1 MATTANGVR
10 YPEDSDPYVLT
21 DDGTGLSDLARLA
34 YTAGQKALDAAA
46 EAAQAAWERRW
57 DPQQLALAA
66 DLNTVTEPGEYI
78 VRSLSTTNRPPTEAF
93 GSLKVHHFGG
103 GDTDERLFQTYIA
116 GWPVPELWVRR
127 SMNSG
132 STWDEWV
139 RIDAGR
145 WDAATL
151 AADADL
157 NAVTAQGRYIVR
169 NLNISN
175 RPPAEVFGSL
185 DVQPFGS
192 GTLLQTFTA
201 GFATP
206 EVWVRRY
213 DGTTWGQWGKIGQPW
228 YRTAVTAGQDLNDFT
243 SDGYYG
249 VNPSATITN
258 RPIYD
263 SNAAI
268 LEVFR
273 HGTGL
278 LQRYTSIRAT
288 GQTVWVRRGNAGTPN
303 VWFDWTQVNTGG
315 GGGGGGDAAALPRR
329 ELLQQGLRARKGGTI
344 GTGGRGVVSLRFD
357 DAAGDFA
364 RDVLP
369 LLEERALPFTRV
381 TTTDRVGNTA
391 GGEDDTWPNIQDY
404 CIRAGGEV
412 WNHGKTH
419 GSADTPAQID
429 AEVSGALATLRTNLP
444 RLPIDCWSPP
454 GGQTTGWDGYMPAET
469 IEQLTESYAGQQIM
483 AHHALSSGYL
493 TNTWYPPLD
502 GVLRDGQ
509 LFYSSDIRDFAFIK
523 TLIDRARDY
532 PSGVTIMFHA
542 NNIGEDGHTS
552 AADFVDVLDYIAAQR
567 DAGNIL
573 VLTVSGQAVADA
585 ASDHRHDLLKTHTG
599 TDWSEFVAFP
609 AARPGITGSTRELT
623 ATVTGTPEATVTSV
637 VGESTKEHTIPAG
650 GTLTLRHPATIPT
663 DATSVP
669 VSITGGATAD
679 AHLYAI

>member
-1 MATTANGVR
+1 MATINGV
-10 YPEDSDPYVLT
+10 YHPTDGDPYNLT
-21 DDGTGLSDLARLA
+21 GDGAGDGDLGQLA
-34 YTAGQKALDAAA
+34 ASTEVMAQDVAAAAAAAVQYAFTTALDSSTNINTLPTGVYSISSTAAA
-46 EAAQAAWERRW
+46 G
-57 DPQQLALAA
+57 DLGLPLAA
-66 DLNTVTEPGEYI
+66 PGSLTVNNASLVYNARNQLFHAHPGPGET
-78 VRSLSTTNRPPTEAF
+78 S
-93 GSLKVHHFGG
+93 
-103 GDTDERLFQTYIA
+103 RLFVRNLLSGQWSDWKELPSMA
-116 GWPVPELWVRR
+116 WPQ
-127 SMNSG
+127 G
-132 STWDEWV
+132 S
-139 RIDAGR
+139 I
-145 WDAATL
+145 

-157 NAVTAQGRYIVR
+157 NEITEQ
-169 NLNISN
+169 
-175 RPPAEVFGSL
+175 
-185 DVQPFGS
+185 
-192 GTLLQTFTA
+192 
-201 GFATP
+201 
-206 EVWVRRY
+206 
-213 DGTTWGQWGKIGQPW
+213 
-228 YRTAVTAGQDLNDFT
+228 
-243 SDGYYG
+243 GYYG
-249 VNPSATITN
+249 MSPTPPGPN

-263 SNAAI
+263 NNGAI
-268 LEVFR
+268 LEVMR
-273 HGTGL
+273 HGVGII
-278 LQRYTSIRAT
+278 QRYTSIRPNSP
-288 GQTVWVRRGNAGTPN
+288 TVWVRRGNNSSPPT
-303 VWFDWTQVNTGG
+303 WWDWVQVGGDTGS
-315 GGGGGGDAAALPRR
+315 GGGDAAALPRR

-357 DAAGDFA
+357 DAAGDFN

-369 LLEERALPFTRV
+369 LLEARSLPFTRV

-419 GSADTPAQID
+419 GTADTNEQID

-454 GGQTTGWDGYMPAET
+454 GGQTTGWGGYMPAET

-493 TNTWYPPLD
+493 TNTWYPTLD

-509 LFYSSDIRDFAFIK
+509 LFYSSDIRDLAFIT

-532 PSGVTIMFHA
+532 PSGVVIMFHA
-542 NNIGEDGHTS
+542 NNIGESGYITLS
-552 AADFVDVLDYIAAQR
+552 DFVAVLDYIAAER

-573 VLTVSGQAVADA
+573 VLTVSGMAVADA
-585 ASDHRHDLLKTHTG
+585 ASDHRHDLLKTHSG

-650 GTLTLRHPATIPT
+650 GTLALRHPATIPT